1 MSRVAC
7 GCVGAVLLLGPL
19 AGVWPSTAGEPGAAV
34 GQPFQADRSVKGS
47 VLLDGE
53 APLPQEWK
61 LDETIQRTTGEKV
74 YRDETWR
81 VGKNKGLA
89 HCVVTL
95 KATKPAN
102 QVAAK
107 PLEKAILDKVG
118 VRYVPRVLVV
128 TPGTLVVF
136 RNKESPCRGFQVVSG
151 RRPEHNFNY
160 LIREGSEQTVTFR
173 GPDTCPVS
181 CPIRPY
187 SKGYVVVV
195 DTAYFAVTDDM
206 GQFAIRGVPAGEY
219 RVTVWHEAVG
229 RLTKDAGPVEV
240 TITDRDDATLNYRLK
255 RP

>member
-1 MSRVAC
+1 MSRVALP
-7 GCVGAVLLLGPL
+7 CVGVVLLLGPL
-19 AGVWPSTAGEPGAAV
+19 AGVWPSTAEPGAEV

-47 VLLDGE
+47 VLIDGG

-61 LDETIQRTTGEKV
+61 LDAAMLRITGDKV
-74 YRDETWR
+74 YREETWR

-95 KATKPAN
+95 KAKNPAE
-102 QVAAK
+102 QVAPK
-107 PLEKAILDKVG
+107 PLEKALLDKVG

-128 TPGTLVVF
+128 TPGTQVIF
-136 RNKESPCRGFQVVSG
+136 RNKESPCRGFQVSG

-160 LIREGSEQTVTFR
+160 LIREGSEETVTFR

-181 CPIRPY
+181 CPVRPY

-195 DTAYFAVTDDM
+195 DTAHFAVTDDT

-229 RLTKDAGPVEV
+229 RLPGDAGPMEV
-240 TITDRDDATLNYRLK
+240 TITGRDDATLQYRVK